1 MTLSSKAR
9 DSDSGKL
16 SQSLKSGT
24 ASFKSSGRIFT
35 APRMILSI
43 LSSAS
48 EISSMKLN
56 EIPPSSLFLKN
67 AFFLCIP
74 ILSSNSEETYKYYQ
88 QHEHY
93 SDEDFE
99 HFNEEITSLT
109 KKSNIEKG
117 EKILIKLSNQQ
128 LKKLYY

>member
-1 MTLSSKAR
+1 M
-9 DSDSGKL
+9 
-16 SQSLKSGT
+16 
-24 ASFKSSGRIFT
+24 
-35 APRMILSI
+35 LSI
-43 LSSAS
+43 DVFQSIMNVENK
-48 EISSMKLN
+48 EIFK
-56 EIPPSSLFLKN
+56 
-67 AFFLCIP
+67 FLCIP